1 MTSRLIPDEGGG
13 KPSPRAAV
21 LWLTGLPGAGKST
34 IAQAVCRQL
43 CAAGRAAVVV
53 DGDDLRHG
61 LSSDLGFS
69 DRDRAENVRRAAE
82 VARLMV
88 DAGITVIVALISP
101 FRADRDRARARFEPG
116 RFVEVFVDTP
126 LAVAEARDPKGL
138 YRLARSG
145 ALTGLTGVDGPY
157 EPPVDPEFIVRT
169 VDEPAEQAAARLLA
183 RLA

>member
-1 MTSRLIPDEGGG
+1 M
-13 KPSPRAAV
+13 

-34 IAQAVCRQL
+34 IAQVVCRQL
-43 CAAGRAAVVV
+43 LAAGQAAVVV
-53 DGDDLRHG
+53 DDDDLRRG

-82 VARLMV
+82 VARLMA
-88 DAGITVIVALISP
+88 DAGITVVVALISP

-116 RFVEVFVDTP
+116 RFVDTP

-145 ALTGLTGVDGPY
+145 ALAGLTGVDGPY
-157 EPPVDPEFIVRT
+157 EPPSDPEFIVR
-169 VDEPAEQAAARLLA
+169 VYASDVAQLVRLAEQRVHCS
-183 RLA
+183 

>member
-1 MTSRLIPDEGGG
+1 MTSRPIPAEGAGN
-13 KPSPRAAV
+13 PSPRAAV

-43 CAAGRAAVVV
+43 RAAGQAAVVV
-53 DGDDLRHG
+53 DGDDLRRG

-82 VARLMV
+82 VARLMA
-88 DAGITVIVALISP
+88 DAGITVVVALISP
-101 FRADRDRARARFEPG
+101 FQADRDRARARFEPG

-145 ALTGLTGVDGPY
+145 ALAGLTGVDGPY
-157 EPPVDPEFIVRT
+157 EPPAAPEFIVRT
-169 VDEPAEQAAARLLA
+169 VDEPAELAAARLIA